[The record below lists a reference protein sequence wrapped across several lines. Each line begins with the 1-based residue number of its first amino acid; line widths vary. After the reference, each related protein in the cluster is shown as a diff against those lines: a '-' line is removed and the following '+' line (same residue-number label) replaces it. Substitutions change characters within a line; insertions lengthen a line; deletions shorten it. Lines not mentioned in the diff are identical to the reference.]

1 MAVRSL
7 RGLLVGVTAVAAA
20 AAVLGACGG
29 DGHEY
34 VSNTDAGMYARVP
47 DDWTVIEPPSDED
60 PNTPDDASDIWVR
73 VFDSSDDPTLDH
85 LDGYAPEDPLVL
97 MQATPLTLTE
107 RDDLDYSALRS
118 GGLGVDP
125 INVLETLEA
134 QRILAENSGEQ
145 VPPSEIS
152 LQLLDSSDL
161 TTDEGYRGE
170 RVVFRFIAEGN
181 VAEQLAVEPGADITI
196 DHSAVTNPATTQ
208 VLSLTVVAQSDAY
221 DERFD
226 EISDIVE
233 SWTVEEPR

>member
-1 MAVRSL
+1 
-7 RGLLVGVTAVAAA
+7 VGVTAVAAA
-20 AAVLGACGG
+20 AAALAGCGG

-34 VSNTDAGMYARVP
+34 VSNADAGMYARVP
-47 DDWTVIEPPSDED
+47 EDWTVIEPPADED
-60 PNTPDDASDIWVR
+60 PNTPGDASQIWTR

-85 LDGYAPEDPLVL
+85 LDGYAPEDPMVL

-107 RDDLDYSALRS
+107 RDDLDYSVLRS

-125 INVLETLEA
+125 ISVLEMLEA
-134 QRILAENSGEQ
+134 QRILAENGGEA
-145 VPPSEIS
+145 PPQAEIS
-152 LQLLDSSDL
+152 IQLLDSSDL
-161 TTDEGYRGE
+161 TTDDGYRGE
-170 RVVFRFIAEGN
+170 RVVFRFVAEGT

-196 DHSAVTNPATTQ
+196 DHSAVTDPATTQ

-226 EISDIVE
+226 EISSIVD